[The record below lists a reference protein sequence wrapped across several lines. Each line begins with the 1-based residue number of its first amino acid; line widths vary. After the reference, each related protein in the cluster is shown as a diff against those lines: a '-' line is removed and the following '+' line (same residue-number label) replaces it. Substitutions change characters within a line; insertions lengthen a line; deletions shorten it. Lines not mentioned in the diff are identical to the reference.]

1 MMKTDVVVIGGGPA
15 GLFSAAIAAK
25 NGNKVVLIEKNEIL
39 ARKLRITGKGR
50 CNVTNSADISEFIE
64 KVCSNPSFMYSAFYS
79 FTNQDTISF
88 FENAGVPLKE
98 ERGGRIFPVSDRAKD
113 IAQALID
120 YATNNGVVVLKDV
133 VTKIIA
139 NDNIIC
145 GVETKSL
152 KKIECSRVIIA
163 TGGVSYPLTGSTG
176 DGYKFAKK
184 LGHSIIEPY
193 PSLIPLV
200 VKEDYVKE
208 LQGLSLKNIAIKIN
222 KGTKCVYEDFGEMI
236 FTHYGLSGPVILS
249 ASSNLKN
256 IEESNYKISIDLK
269 PALTF
274 EQLDKRLQRDFEKFI
289 NKNFSNALNDLLPS
303 KMIDTIISLSDID
316 PYTKVHQIS
325 KRQRLNLC
333 FLLKNLSFTITG
345 VRPIEEAIITR
356 GGINTKE
363 INSSTM
369 ESKIVSGLF
378 FCGEVIDVD
387 AYTGGF
393 NLQIAFSTAYLAGS
407 NV

>member
-1 MMKTDVVVIGGGPA
+1 MKTDVVVIGGGPA

-25 NGNKVVLIEKNEIL
+25 KGNKVILVDKNDIL

-50 CNVTNSADISEFIE
+50 CNVTNSADISDFIGM
-64 KVCSNPSFMYSAFYS
+64 VCSNPNFMYSAFYS
-79 FTNQDTISF
+79 FTNQDLIDF
-88 FENAGVPLKE
+88 FEKAGVPLKE
-98 ERGGRIFPVSDRAKD
+98 ERGGRIFPVSDSAKD
-113 IAQALID
+113 IANALIK
-120 YATNNGVVVLKDV
+120 YAKDNGVVLIKDCVSEIKQENNCVCSVL
-133 VTKIIA
+133 T
-139 NDNIIC
+139 N
-145 GVETKSL
+145 SS
-152 KKIECSRVIIA
+152 KKIECSRVIVA

-176 DGYKFAKK
+176 DGYKFAKN
-184 LGHSIIEPY
+184 LGHTIITPY
-193 PSLIPLV
+193 PSLIPLLV
-200 VKEDYVKE
+200 EEDFVKD
-208 LQGLSLKNIAIKIN
+208 LQGLSLKNIAIKVN

-256 IEESNYKISIDLK
+256 IEKSNYKISIDLK

-274 EQLDKRLQRDFEKFI
+274 EQLDKRIQRDFEKNI
-289 NKNFSNALNDLLPS
+289 NKNFSNSLDELLPS
-303 KMIDTIISLSDID
+303 KLIDTVIKLSGIN
-316 PYTKVHQIS
+316 PYIKVHQIN
-325 KRQRLNLC
+325 KQQRTNLC
-333 FLLKNLSFTITG
+333 NLLKNMTFTITG

-356 GGINTKE
+356 GGVNTKE
-363 INSSTM
+363 INPSTM
-369 ESKIVSGLF
+369 ESKIVNGLF

>member
-1 MMKTDVVVIGGGPA
+1 MKTDVVVIGGGPA
-15 GLFSAAIAAK
+15 GLFSAATAAK
-25 NGNKVVLIEKNEIL
+25 NGNKVILIDKNEVL

-50 CNVTNSADISEFIE
+50 CNVTNSADISDFIE
-64 KVCSNPSFMYSAFYS
+64 MVCSNKSFMYSSFYS
-79 FTNQDTISF
+79 FTNTDIIDF
-88 FENAGVPLKE
+88 FESNGVPLKE

-120 YATNNGVVVLKDV
+120 YAKNNGVVIIRDTVKKVIAKDNV
-133 VTKIIA
+133 
-139 NDNIIC
+139 IC
-145 GVETKSL
+145 GVETAGA
-152 KKIECSRVIIA
+152 KKIDCNKVIIA

-176 DGYKFAKK
+176 DGYKFAKN
-184 LGHSIIEPY
+184 LGHSIVDPY
-193 PSLIPLV
+193 PSLVPLV
-200 VKEDYVKE
+200 VKEDYIKD
-208 LQGLSLKNIAIKIN
+208 LQGLSLKNIAIKIC
-222 KGTKCVYEDFGEMI
+222 KDKKCVYEDFGEML

-249 ASSNLKN
+249 ASSNLKD
-256 IEESNYKISIDLK
+256 IENSDYKIFIDLK
-269 PALTF
+269 PALTH
-274 EQLDKRLQRDFEKFI
+274 EQLDKRLQRDFEKYI

-303 KMIDTIISLSDID
+303 KLIDTIINLSNID
-316 PYTKVHQIS
+316 PFVKVHQIN
-325 KRQRLNLC
+325 KQQRLELC
-333 FLLKNLSFTITG
+333 SLLKAMPFTISG

-356 GGINTKE
+356 GGVNTKE

-369 ESKIVSGLF
+369 ESKLVKGLF

>member
-1 MMKTDVVVIGGGPA
+1 MKTDVVVIGGGPA

-25 NGNKVVLIEKNEIL
+25 NGNKVILIDKNEVL

-50 CNVTNSADISEFIE
+50 CNVTNSADISDFIGM
-64 KVCSNPSFMYSAFYS
+64 VCSNPNFMYSAFYS
-79 FTNQDTISF
+79 FTNEDLINF

-98 ERGGRIFPVSDRAKD
+98 ERGGRIFPVSDSAKD
-113 IAQALID
+113 VANALIK
-120 YATNNGVVVLKDV
+120 YAKDNGVVFIKDA
-133 VTKIIA
+133 VTKVMQE
-139 NDNIIC
+139 NNIIC
-145 GVETKSL
+145 GVLTKTA
-152 KKIECSRVIIA
+152 KKIDCSRVIVA
-163 TGGVSYPLTGSTG
+163 TGGASYTLTGSTG
-176 DGYKFAKK
+176 DGYKFAKE
-184 LGHSIIEPY
+184 LGHTVVTPY

-200 VKEDYVKE
+200 IQEDYVKD
-208 LQGLSLKNIAIKIN
+208 LQGLSLKNVAVKVT
-222 KGTKCVYEDFGEMI
+222 KGTKCIYEDFGEMI

-256 IEESNYKISIDLK
+256 IENSGYKISIDLK

-274 EQLDKRLQRDFEKFI
+274 EQLDKRIQRDFEKNI
-289 NKNFSNALNDLLPS
+289 NKNFSNSLDELLPS
-303 KMIDTIISLSDID
+303 KMIDTIIKLSGID
-316 PYTKVHQIS
+316 PYIKVHQIN
-325 KRQRLNLC
+325 KQQRTELC
-333 FLLKNLSFTITG
+333 NLLKNFTLTVTG

-356 GGINTKE
+356 GGISTKE
-363 INSSTM
+363 INPSTM
-369 ESKIVSGLF
+369 ESKIIEGLF